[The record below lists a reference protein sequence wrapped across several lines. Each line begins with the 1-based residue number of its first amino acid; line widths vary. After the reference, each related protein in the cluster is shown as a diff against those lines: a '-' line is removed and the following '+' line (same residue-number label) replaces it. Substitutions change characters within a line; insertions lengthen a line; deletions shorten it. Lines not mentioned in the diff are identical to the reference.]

1 MFDYRHLQ
9 LRYEPFP
16 IGLARPLMDPAL
28 YEALLD
34 AYPAVDRFAQLDRH
48 LKYSLSEKN
57 HGRAYRQFV
66 RANPVWREFH
76 RWVKSRQFLRE
87 LVGVLLE
94 QGIDLG
100 YERLPTRGSQT
111 LLGLANLLRGRID
124 AGRPPLSARFEFS
137 MLPAQGGFVIP
148 HSDAPAKRITLVI
161 SMVREGEWDPAWGGG
176 TEVSRPK
183 DPRRNYN
190 ELNAKAEWD
199 EVEPLETYAFEP
211 NQAVLFIKTFNSW
224 HCVRPMTGPADAP
237 MRRTLTINVETAR

>member
-1 MFDYRHLQ
+1 
-9 LRYEPFP
+9 
-16 IGLARPLMDPAL
+16 MD
-28 YEALLD
+28 
-34 AYPAVDRFAQLDRH
+34 
-48 LKYSLSEKN
+48 
-57 HGRAYRQFV
+57 
-66 RANPVWREFH
+66 
-76 RWVKSRQFLRE
+76 
-87 LVGVLLE
+87 VLLE

-100 YERLPTRGSQT
+100 YQRLPTRGSQT